1 MTPKKIR
8 EEIREKKLDLDSW
21 IKMSESS
28 DEMRKTYSSL
38 IEDYK
43 IRIQELEDKLTSQG
57 HK

>member
-21 IKMSESS
+21 IKMSESC

-57 HK
+57 H

>member
-21 IKMSESS
+21 IKMSESN

-57 HK
+57 H

>member
-43 IRIQELEDKLTSQG
+43 TRIQELEDKLTSQG
-57 HK
+57 H

>member
-43 IRIQELEDKLTSQG
+43 IRIQELEDKLTPQG
-57 HK
+57 H